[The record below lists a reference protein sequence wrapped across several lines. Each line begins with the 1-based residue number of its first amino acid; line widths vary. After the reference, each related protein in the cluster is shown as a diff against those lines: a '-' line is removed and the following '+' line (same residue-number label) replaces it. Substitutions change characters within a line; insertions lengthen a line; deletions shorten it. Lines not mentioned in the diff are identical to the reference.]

1 MLKKFLI
8 HIWAYDYHAKFEV
21 LSEDNAISL
30 EESILDKLGDK
41 SIKWESEGM
50 FRDTPHRIT
59 YEDVIMTEDL
69 YKQKR
74 SLELRWQLE
83 YEQSGKYTLNMVE
96 IDNTI
101 KGIITEIKLEE
112 SKIADRENAIERS
125 AAQVSV
131 AT

>member
-1 MLKKFLI
+1 MVQ
-8 HIWAYDYHAKFEV
+8 E
-21 LSEDNAISL
+21 
-30 EESILDKLGDK
+30 
-41 SIKWESEGM
+41 
-50 FRDTPHRIT
+50 
-59 YEDVIMTEDL
+59 L

-96 IDNTI
+96 IDEKI
-101 KGIITEIKLEE
+101 KSIITEIKAEE
-112 SKIADRENAIERS
+112 FKIADRENKIIDS

>member
-1 MLKKFLI
+1 MLQ
-8 HIWAYDYHAKFEV
+8 
-21 LSEDNAISL
+21 
-30 EESILDKLGDK
+30 
-41 SIKWESEGM
+41 
-50 FRDTPHRIT
+50 
-59 YEDVIMTEDL
+59 DL

-96 IDNTI
+96 IDNAI
-101 KGIITEIKLEE
+101 KNVITEIKAEE
-112 SKIADRENAIERS
+112 RKIADRENAIQAS